1 MSTGVTL
8 LALPAFMPP
17 GNQGRYIFEETRG
30 AWAVVS
36 YMYVLEVHTGA
47 IMKIGLFRTIGTF
60 IGAVTAYVVSEI

>member
-1 MSTGVTL
+1 MSGGVSL
-8 LALPAFMPP
+8 LALPSLLPP
-17 GNQGRYIFEETRG
+17 DTRGRSLFAETRG

-60 IGAVTAYVVSEI
+60 VGAVVAYVVGIR